1 MMPDDA
7 CHSYEHWRRQWLCG
21 DNSNAIEA
29 VQFHGLLGAVLA
41 ISNAV
46 GRNRPLAPADATPV
60 EELLVYSDAVIAEA
74 ASQIRRLLKTSCES
88 GMNDLPAAR
97 TAQRHHHV

>member
-1 MMPDDA
+1 MTFD
-7 CHSYEHWRRQWLCG
+7 
-21 DNSNAIEA
+21 
-29 VQFHGLLGAVLA
+29 
-41 ISNAV
+41 
-46 GRNRPLAPADATPV
+46 
-60 EELLVYSDAVIAEA
+60 IAEA